1 MTASLWKGGMRGERC
16 SPKCD
21 VPNDAGRL
29 NEILALIA
37 DGFINQ
43 VLISHD
49 LCMKHRLWKWGGP
62 GYAHILENVVPL
74 MREKGFSEEQVRA
87 ILVENP
93 RRLMQFA

>member
-1 MTASLWKGGMRGERC
+1 MKSNGTRPLSVGYVLKMFPRFSETF
-16 SPKCD
+16 
-21 VPNDAGRL
+21 VL

-37 DGFINQ
+37 DGFLDQ

-62 GYAHILENVVPL
+62 GYSHILDNVVPL
-74 MREKGFSEEQVRA
+74 MREKGFTEEQIQG

-93 RRLMQFA
+93 RRLMQVV